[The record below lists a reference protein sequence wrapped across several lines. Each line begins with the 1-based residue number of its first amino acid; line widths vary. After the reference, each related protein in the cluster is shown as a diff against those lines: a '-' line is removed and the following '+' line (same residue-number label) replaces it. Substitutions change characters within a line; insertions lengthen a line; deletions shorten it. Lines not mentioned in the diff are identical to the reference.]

1 MVGRDRIIAKK
12 RMKRVKRRWKNSATM
27 Y

>member
-12 RMKRVKRRWKNSATM
+12 RMKRVKRRWKNSAIM